1 MILGLDASI
10 SCTGYAVINKDS
22 SLVEFNKITTKPKE
36 EEDER
41 IFKITIKIKELIE
54 KYEIETVVLESQ
66 FLGRNAKTAMQLS
79 RLRGAIIFVCKF
91 LNVRLIH
98 LSPSSI
104 RMHLLGPGKG
114 SSSKEEVA
122 TFVKEYYAGNKDIEI
137 LGEFNDRQCKAKNS
151 DIYDAISIA
160 LSYISKLVEEG

>member
-10 SCTGYAVINKDS
+10 SCTGYAVMNNDTT
-22 SLVEFNKITTKPKE
+22 LVEFDKITTKPKE
-36 EEDER
+36 DEDDR
-41 IFKITIKIKELIE
+41 IYKISIKIKRLIE
-54 KYEIETVVLESQ
+54 EYDVDTVILESQ

-79 RLRGAIIFVCKF
+79 RLRGAIIFICKF

-98 LSPSSI
+98 MPPSVI
-104 RMHLLGPGKG
+104 RMNLLGVGKG
-114 SSSKEEVA
+114 SASKEEVA
-122 TFVKEYYAGNKDIEI
+122 QYISEYYINNEEVQN

-160 LSYISKLVEEG
+160 LSYINKLAKEG